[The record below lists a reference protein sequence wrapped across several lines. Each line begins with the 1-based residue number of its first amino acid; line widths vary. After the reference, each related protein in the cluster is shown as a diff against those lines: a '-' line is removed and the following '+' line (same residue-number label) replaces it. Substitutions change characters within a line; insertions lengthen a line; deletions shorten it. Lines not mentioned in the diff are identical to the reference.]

1 MDKREALEQGYV
13 LEFIK
18 DKNKAS
24 YEITGEIGRGGSCIV
39 YDACYQTNTGD
50 RKSVRIKELYPVGMR
65 ITRGIDG
72 LHLEGEYTDS
82 FEKTKVAFAETFKKT
97 NELFSVNG
105 LTNSITNTIDFYNLN
120 NTCYVV
126 TVLNEGTSLD
136 KKIDEL
142 SLHDRISTAL
152 SVAKTMKKIH
162 EAGYLYFDLKPEN
175 VFVFPET
182 TELVQLFD
190 FDTLVP
196 KDDQESVTRI
206 SYTRGFAPV
215 ELMTGRLKDTGEWT
229 DTYEIGALLYWM
241 ITGTIPNQIQMKSVL
256 HDSFDFTQKYR
267 DRLFFEIERFFDKT
281 LAPYYKDR
289 FGSDDEIIA
298 SLELMKYY
306 SDPKDEFIISSD
318 VRKPVLFVGRE
329 SESDAFEKFINDSK
343 NLAKKTGEPSPCL
356 VNGLGGIGKSTFIRE
371 YVSRH
376 RQEYDSVLW
385 LYYDGDIKSLLIDDL
400 SVRISTV
407 TKSEVESK
415 DEYYKR
421 KIAKLKDICAEQKV
435 LVIVDN
441 FYSNNGEDFTD
452 FFSIGWDCIFITR
465 EKHPALE
472 LPIFSLGAVS
482 DTKILFERCLGRTLT
497 ETEEPYFTEISSMLH
512 GHTLTIKLIAKQI
525 RQSGLTFDKAAELVK
540 KYDLPAVGQEKD
552 DKIFQGKILSLLTEL
567 LNLSS
572 LSDADKAILKDLS
585 CVSANGMLRSDLE
598 AFSENNADNLINL
611 GWVEEIADNVAL
623 HPVIMDVIR
632 VWKVT
637 ALFEKS
643 LSTFM
648 GNTAREITHIYDDY
662 KKQDRA
668 DKYRMMYIY
677 RLADC
682 IAKET
687 QYHGGTYN
695 DLVYSLIQVIPQD
708 EEDKMITMCESL
720 LSSASQLAPK
730 QVLNLHYQIAYVY
743 DQQGDPKQAYHEI
756 KKAFKAVGTSKAP
769 LLISEMYWDL
779 AAEKSEMYDY
789 RATMHYLHL
798 SRNFARIAGRVEG
811 AHQLAFCYIRE
822 AHWLMQVFEM
832 EEPKRIRT
840 LISKC
845 GTLIRHFHMTDDIDL
860 LSSYYSDKAFYLS
873 LYGNEADHDKAVES
887 MERGIALMEKQSTSD
902 FFHIE
907 NIDLQRFTIYLYLE
921 DHEKAKE
928 ALDHGMELCRRHLD
942 EVPYQRE
949 IEMLRNQE
957 HCINP

>member
-13 LEFIK
+13 LEFSK

-65 ITRGIDG
+65 ITRGIVG
-72 LHLEGEYTDS
+72 LCPEEKYTQV

-142 SLHDRISTAL
+142 SLHDRTSTAL
-152 SVAKTMKKIH
+152 SIAKTMKKIH

-241 ITGTIPNQIQMKSVL
+241 ITGTIPNQIQMKPVL
-256 HDSFDFTQKYR
+256 HDSFVDREKYC
-267 DRLFFEIERFFDKT
+267 DRLLFEMEHFFSKT
-281 LAPYYKDR
+281 LAPYYNDR
-289 FGSDDEIIA
+289 FGSDDQTIA
-298 SLELMKYY
+298 SLELVKQF
-306 SDPKDEFIISSD
+306 SDPKNEFIISSD
-318 VRKPVLFVGRE
+318 IRNPMLLVGRE
-329 SESDAFEKFINDSK
+329 SEIEAFEKFAVGSK

-385 LYYDGDIKSLLIDDL
+385 LYYDGDIKSMLIDDL

-407 TKSEVESK
+407 TKSEVESR
-415 DEYYKR
+415 DEYYNR
-421 KIAKLKDICAEQKV
+421 KIAKLKDICVEQKV

-452 FFSIGWDCIFITR
+452 FFSIGWNAIFITR
-465 EKHPALE
+465 EKHPVLE

-497 ETEEPYFTEISSMLH
+497 ETEEPYFTEISSILH

-525 RQSGLTFDKAAELVK
+525 RRSGLTFDKAAELVK

-611 GWVEEIADNVAL
+611 GWVEDIADNVAL

-637 ALFEKS
+637 PLFEKN

-648 GNTAREITHIYDDY
+648 ENTAHEITHVYDYY

-682 IAKET
+682 IVIET
-687 QYHGGTYN
+687 PYHGGSYG

-720 LSSASQLAPK
+720 LSSANQLSPK

-743 DQQGDPKQAYHEI
+743 DQQGDPKRAYHEI
-756 KKAFKAVGTSKAP
+756 RKAFPAVGTSKDP

-789 RATMHYLHL
+789 RATMHYLRL
-798 SRNFARIAGRVEG
+798 SRNFARIAGRAEG

-822 AHWLMQVFEM
+822 AHWLMQVFGK
-832 EEPKRIRT
+832 EESKRIRA

-845 GTLIRHFHMTDDIDL
+845 GTLIRQFHMTDDIDL

-873 LYGNEADHDKAVES
+873 LYGNEADHDKSVES

-907 NIDLQRFTIYLYLE
+907 NIDLQRFTIYLHLG
-921 DHEKAKE
+921 DHDKAKE
-928 ALDHGMELCRRHLD
+928 ALNHGIELCGRHPD

-957 HCINP
+957 HCINL

>member
-13 LEFIK
+13 LEFSK

-72 LHLEGEYTDS
+72 IHLEGEYTDS
-82 FEKTKVAFAETFKKT
+82 FEKTKVDFAKTFKKT

-152 SVAKTMKKIH
+152 SVAKAMKKIH

-196 KDDQESVTRI
+196 KDDRESVTRI

-256 HDSFDFTQKYR
+256 HDSFVDREKYC
-267 DRLFFEIERFFDKT
+267 DRLFFEMEHFFSKT

-298 SLELMKYY
+298 SLELMKQY
-306 SDPKDEFIISSD
+306 SDPKNEFIISSD
-318 VRKPVLFVGRE
+318 IRKPILLVGRE
-329 SESDAFEKFINDSK
+329 SEIEAFEKFAVGSK
-343 NLAKKTGEPSPCL
+343 NLAKKTGEPFPCL

-415 DEYYKR
+415 EEYYKR
-421 KIAKLKDICAEQKV
+421 KIAKLKDICTEQKV
-435 LVIVDN
+435 LVVVDN
-441 FYSNNGEDFTD
+441 FFSNSGENFTD
-452 FFSIGWDCIFITR
+452 FFSISWDCIFITR

-482 DTKILFERCLGRTLT
+482 DTKILFERCLGRTLA
-497 ETEEPYFTEISSMLH
+497 ETEESYFTEISSMFH

-572 LSDADKAILKDLS
+572 LSDADKVILKDLS

-598 AFSENNADNLINL
+598 AFAENNADNLINL

-623 HPVIMDVIR
+623 HPVIMDAIR
-632 VWKVT
+632 SWKVT
-637 ALFEKS
+637 PLFEKS

-648 GNTAREITHIYDDY
+648 ENTAHEIIHVYDDY
-662 KKQDRA
+662 KKQDKA

-687 QYHGGTYN
+687 PYHGRTYN

-708 EEDKMITMCESL
+708 EEEKMITMCESL
-720 LSSASQLAPK
+720 LSSASQLSPK
-730 QVLNLHYQIAYVY
+730 QILNLHYQIAYVY
-743 DQQGDPKQAYHEI
+743 DQQGDPKRAYDEI
-756 KKAFKAVGTSKAP
+756 RKAFPAVGTSKDP

-789 RATMHYLHL
+789 RMTMHYLHL
-798 SRNFARIAGRVEG
+798 SRNFARLAGRVGG

-832 EEPKRIRT
+832 DKPKRIRT

-845 GTLIRHFHMTDDIDL
+845 GTLIRQFHMTDDIDL

-887 MERGIALMEKQSTSD
+887 MERGIAFMEKQSTSD

-907 NIDLQRFTIYLYLE
+907 NIDLQRFTIYLYLG
-921 DHEKAKE
+921 DHDKAKE
-928 ALDHGMELCRRHLD
+928 ALAHGMELCRRHPD
-942 EVPYQRE
+942 EAPYQRE
-949 IEMLRNQE
+949 LGMLRNQAF
-957 HCINP
+957 CINP